1 MRVILFLLAALF
13 GFLGVLTLM
22 DIATG
27 SEAGRA
33 MLMTPMI
40 LLFLTS
46 AVLLSGAA
54 VVDAIIIQNKKLRQQ
69 IAKKFMVVHDEDK
82 SEDAVLSISPVG
94 KIVAQEIEAGA
105 IDLDLWQRAKRLVG
119 NDDADKIR
127 PEYMKLRIEK
137 LSAQQLDKSFSVAMK

>member
-127 PEYMKLRIEK
+127 PEYMNLRIEK
-137 LSAQQLDKSFSVAMK
+137 LSAQQLGKSLSVAMK